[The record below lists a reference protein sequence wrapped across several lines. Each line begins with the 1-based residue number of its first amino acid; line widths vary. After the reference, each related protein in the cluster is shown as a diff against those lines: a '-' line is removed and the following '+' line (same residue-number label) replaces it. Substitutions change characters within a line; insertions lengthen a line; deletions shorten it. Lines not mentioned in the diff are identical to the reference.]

1 MRKIFLLTLAL
12 LAGGALLAQNNT
24 SDFHRHTL
32 ESAFQQFQATNNAAG
47 MGLFQPISGSQTQIE
62 TFYSAG
68 DDHLSQEGSPDYGF
82 DFSTLRYDRFSDKL
96 FMRGS
101 FH

>member
-1 MRKIFLLTLAL
+1 MRNTFLLTIAL
-12 LAGGALLAQNNT
+12 FAGGSLLGQEVP

-32 ESAFQQFQATNNAAG
+32 ESAFQQFQETNNAAG
-47 MGLFQPISGSQTQIE
+47 MGLFQPVSGSQTQIE

-68 DDHLSQEGSPDYGF
+68 DDHLSQQGSPDYGF

-101 FH
+101 FQ